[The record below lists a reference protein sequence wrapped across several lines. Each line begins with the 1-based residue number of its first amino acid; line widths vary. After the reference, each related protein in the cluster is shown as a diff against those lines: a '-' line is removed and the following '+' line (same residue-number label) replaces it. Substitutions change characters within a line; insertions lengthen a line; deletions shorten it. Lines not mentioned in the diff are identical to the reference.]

1 MIWLMILLSS
11 VQIKNLKGEGI
22 SRIEEG
28 RGDDIKNHC
37 LSYSLDKFHQCV
49 RILLS
54 YDLYS
59 TACYSIQVI
68 ADNGRPPDVN
78 L

>member
-1 MIWLMILLSS
+1 MILSS
-11 VQIKNLKGEGI
+11 VQIKNSERGGDI